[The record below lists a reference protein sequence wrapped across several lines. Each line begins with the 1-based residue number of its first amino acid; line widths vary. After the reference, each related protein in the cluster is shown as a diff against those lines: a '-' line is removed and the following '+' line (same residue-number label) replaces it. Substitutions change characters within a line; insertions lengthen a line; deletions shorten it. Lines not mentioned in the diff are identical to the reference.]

1 MCYFAFS
8 PGEVLLDGHNL
19 ENLQLQWLRGQI
31 GLVNQEPVL
40 FATSILENILYGKDG
55 ATMDEIHEVC
65 KAANVHD
72 FISKLP
78 DAYNTKVGV
87 IQSNSVPSSLLTAQF
102 PRNKKIRNPLSLT
115 IL

>member
-1 MCYFAFS
+1 MCYFAIS

-19 ENLQLQWLRGQI
+19 ESLQLQWLRGQI

-87 IQSNSVPSSLLTAQF
+87 IQSNTVPSSLLTARF
-102 PRNKKIRNPLSLT
+102 PRNKKKKKG
-115 IL
+115 ILCP

>member
-1 MCYFAFS
+1 
-8 PGEVLLDGHNL
+8 
-19 ENLQLQWLRGQI
+19 
-31 GLVNQEPVL
+31 VNQEPVL

-102 PRNKKIRNPLSLT
+102 PRNKKLRNPLSLT